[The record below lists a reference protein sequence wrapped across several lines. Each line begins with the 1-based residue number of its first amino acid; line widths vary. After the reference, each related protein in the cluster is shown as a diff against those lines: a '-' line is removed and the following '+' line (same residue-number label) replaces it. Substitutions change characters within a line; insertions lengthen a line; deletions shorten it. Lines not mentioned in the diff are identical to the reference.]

1 MKNFIKETAEGK
13 ADNTWIDS
21 IDPEGNPINALVSNS
36 SGKVIETLDREGNST
51 DKPNTAFQNIMVDGQ
66 EVNALINTDNGNIMK
81 TYGLPLESG
90 DLTDEQLTY
99 NAIVA
104 SNKANNLPSP
114 TWTNWRKGEI
124 AEKNMTPKRREY
136 LELKE
141 AAGSDVTFPTYAEW
155 YNKQDLE
162 TIITTDINQTT
173 GIGTERLTNA
183 KTGEVIK
190 ELGVTS
196 MPTLTIQENADK
208 TYSVYNSVT
217 GIMGEP
223 RATKE
228 SAALQQKAFYATM
241 SAINAID
248 GTLGALSEAQ
258 RLKGKGPDGEAV
270 GGVEYLLLSTLPET
284 DARLLKSKVKTIQAN
299 LAFDKLDQMKRN
311 SSTGAS
317 GLGQVS
323 NLELD
328 LLKAAI
334 GALDP
339 MLGVEAFNDQ
349 VVLIAKHYN
358 RFKQALLE
366 QADYVTDP
374 KTGDIFIQSPEGKMY
389 RIGTQAQAIN

>member
-1 MKNFIKETAEGK
+1 MT
-13 ADNTWIDS
+13 
-21 IDPEGNPINALVSNS
+21 
-36 SGKVIETLDREGNST
+36 
-51 DKPNTAFQNIMVDGQ
+51 
-66 EVNALINTDNGNIMK
+66 

-104 SNKANNLPSP
+104 SNEANGLASP

-124 AEKNMTPKRREY
+124 AEKNMSPKRREY

-162 TIITTDINQTT
+162 TIITTNINQTT

-183 KTGEVIK
+183 KTGDVIQ

-196 MPTLTIQENADK
+196 MPTLTIRENADK

-299 LAFDKLDQMKRN
+299 LAFDKLEQMKNN

-328 LLKAAI
+328 LLKAAV

-374 KTGDIFIQSPEGKMY
+374 KTGDIFVQSPEGKTY